1 MDAVRGVA
9 GGERPAATASAERV
23 VVYDGY
29 CRVCSGGARFFERFR
44 VTPPFLLLP
53 SQGAQGR
60 ELLVQHQID
69 PDDPSTFLVL
79 DRGQVYIA
87 SDASIHMMVAM
98 GGPWRLAKIARIVPR
113 AWRDAAYRM
122 LARNRYRWFGRR
134 ATCYLPTGRP

>member
-1 MDAVRGVA
+1 VTGDNGTDGVS
-9 GGERPAATASAERV
+9 AAKCAERI

-29 CRVCSGGARFFERFR
+29 CHVCSGGVQFFERFR

-53 SQGAQGR
+53 TQSAQGR
-60 ELLVQHQID
+60 ELLARHNID

-79 DRGQVYIA
+79 DGGRIFTA

-98 GGPWRLAKIARIVPR
+98 GGAWRLMNVARIVPR
-113 AWRDAAYRM
+113 AWRDAAYRL

-134 ATCYLPTGRP
+134 ATCYLPTNRS